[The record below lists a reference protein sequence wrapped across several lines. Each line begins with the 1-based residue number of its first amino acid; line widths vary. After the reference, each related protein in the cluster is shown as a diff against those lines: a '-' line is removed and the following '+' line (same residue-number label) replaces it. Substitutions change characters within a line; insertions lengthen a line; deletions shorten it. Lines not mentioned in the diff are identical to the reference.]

1 MGGLELRG
9 KKLIAIILMTA
20 GFDFLL
26 VGYDQGLFGG
36 ILGGERFKNTLGNPN
51 PTMTGLV
58 TAIYDIG
65 CALGAIFAFMFGE
78 QIGRKKSI
86 ILANI
91 IVIIGASIQ
100 TASFEYWQ
108 MFVSRIIGGIGVGFS
123 TVAIPI
129 LQSETLPA
137 HKRGALLVVQSA
149 LIIIGVALASWLC
162 FACLHANSS
171 LQWRFPVSCQILFS
185 LLVLSFSPWLCES
198 PRWLAQR
205 GRVEEARN
213 IISRLLDKPLDD
225 DQVVGQLQEILDAI
239 EAEKN
244 EEKPSWGEV
253 FSNAT
258 KTRNLHRVILG
269 MGPYMMNQ
277 WSGVNALC
285 YYLAYIL
292 ENYMGYS
299 PSMALILASVAF
311 TQYAVFSWPPYFYI
325 DRIGRRWSV
334 MLSSG
339 GCAICMA
346 IIAAGLAKNSFSS
359 AAAAVAFIF
368 LYLDCFT
375 SGILPVS
382 WSYSSEI
389 QPLRV
394 RNKAT
399 AVGVFSHWIS
409 NFVVVMVTP
418 IGLDAIKG
426 NYFWVWAVICASFV
440 PLTYFF
446 GVETSGRT
454 LEQIDAMFFHE
465 PRLLMGLNPENRRV
479 VRGGRVDEEQRY
491 TDLAHR
497 KEKEEAVMSESN

>member
-1 MGGLELRG
+1 
-9 KKLIAIILMTA
+9 
-20 GFDFLL
+20 
-26 VGYDQGLFGG
+26 
-36 ILGGERFKNTLGNPN
+36 
-51 PTMTGLV
+51 MTGLV
-58 TAIYDIG
+58 TAIYDVG
-65 CALGAIFAFMFGE
+65 CALGAIIAFMFGE
-78 QIGRKKSI
+78 QIGRKRSI
-86 ILANI
+86 IFANI
-91 IVIIGASIQ
+91 VVIIGASIQ

-108 MFVSRIIGGIGVGFS
+108 MFVARIIGGIGVGFS

-137 HKRGALLVVQSA
+137 HNRGALLVVQSA

-162 FACLHANSS
+162 FACLYANSS

-185 LLVLSFSPWLCES
+185 ILVLSLSPWLCES

-205 GRVEEARN
+205 GRVDEAKN

-225 DQVVGQLQEILDAI
+225 EEVLGQLQEILDAI
-239 EAEKN
+239 EAERN
-244 EEKPSWGEV
+244 EEEPSWSEV
-253 FSNAT
+253 FSNST
-258 KTRNLHRVILG
+258 KTRNLHRVVLG

-334 MLSSG
+334 MLSSA

-346 IIAAGLAKNSFSS
+346 IIAGGLSTNSFSS

-418 IGLDAIKG
+418 IGLDSIKG

-454 LEQIDAMFFHE
+454 LEQIDAMFFDE

-479 VRGGRVDEEQRY
+479 VRGSKTDEEQRY
-491 TDLAHR
+491 RNMAHAN
-497 KEKEEAVMSESN
+497 EKEEVVMSERVSESN

>member
-1 MGGLELRG
+1 
-9 KKLIAIILMTA
+9 
-20 GFDFLL
+20 
-26 VGYDQGLFGG
+26 
-36 ILGGERFKNTLGNPN
+36 
-51 PTMTGLV
+51 
-58 TAIYDIG
+58 
-65 CALGAIFAFMFGE
+65 
-78 QIGRKKSI
+78 
-86 ILANI
+86 
-91 IVIIGASIQ
+91 
-100 TASFEYWQ
+100 
-108 MFVSRIIGGIGVGFS
+108 
-123 TVAIPI
+123 
-129 LQSETLPA
+129 
-137 HKRGALLVVQSA
+137 
-149 LIIIGVALASWLC
+149 
-162 FACLHANSS
+162 
-171 LQWRFPVSCQILFS
+171 
-185 LLVLSFSPWLCES
+185 
-198 PRWLAQR
+198 
-205 GRVEEARN
+205 
-213 IISRLLDKPLDD
+213 
-225 DQVVGQLQEILDAI
+225 
-239 EAEKN
+239 
-244 EEKPSWGEV
+244 
-253 FSNAT
+253 
-258 KTRNLHRVILG
+258 

-334 MLSSG
+334 MLSSA

-346 IIAAGLAKNSFSS
+346 IIAGGLSKNSFSS

-418 IGLDAIKG
+418 IGLDSIKG
-426 NYFWVWAVICASFV
+426 NYFWVWAVICAVFV

-454 LEQIDAMFFHE
+454 LEQIDAMFFNE

-479 VRGGRVDEEQRY
+479 IRGSKTDEEQRY
-491 TDLAHR
+491 RNFAHAS
-497 KEKEEAVMSESN
+497 EKEEVVMSERVSNSV